1 MESAL
6 LIKEYR
12 AGVMECAHY
21 GHISITDEN
30 GNVVY
35 SAGDPHFRAFTRS
48 SAKPF
53 QAIPGIRAGIA
64 GHYGLTSQEIAIMS
78 SSHRSEPM
86 HIQVLEQLES
96 KIGLGEEC
104 LICAPSYPLNEESRN
119 QWLRAQGEKR
129 RILHN
134 CSGKHLGILAYT
146 QMKQADLGSYAEPEH
161 PVQRE
166 ILETMAYMA
175 GIEQKEI
182 KLGTDGCG
190 FPVFSLP
197 LSALSNAYLK
207 LACPDLI
214 EDPSTRS
221 AVETITGAMNEYPLM
236 VGGTQRVDS
245 VLLEDSNIVAK
256 GGFKG
261 VFGFALKKERLGI
274 TFKVL
279 DGSEEEWAFI
289 AQSILEQIGYSNRK
303 TIERLA
309 EVYPPDIRN
318 DAGKVVGRADSE
330 FKLHSTEE
338 SV

>member
-6 LIKEYR
+6 LVKEYR

-21 GHISITDEN
+21 GHICITDEH
-30 GNVVY
+30 GRVVY

-53 QAIPGIRAGIA
+53 QAIPGIRAGI
-64 GHYGLTSQEIAIMS
+64 GEHYSLKPQEIAIMA
-78 SSHRSEPM
+78 SSHRSEPE
-86 HIQVLEQLES
+86 HIQVLEHLAH

-119 QWLRAQGEKR
+119 NWLRAQGEKR

-134 CSGKHLGILAYT
+134 CSGKHLGILGYS
-146 QMKQADLGSYAEPEH
+146 QMRKLDLESYAEPDH

-166 ILETMAYMA
+166 ILETLA
-175 GIEQKEI
+175 GLADIEVKDIQ
-182 KLGTDGCG
+182 LGTDGCG

-197 LSALSNAYLK
+197 LSALANAYLK

-214 EDPSTRS
+214 ADEPTRM
-221 AVETITGAMNEYPLM
+221 AVKTITSAMNQHPLM
-236 VGGTQRVDS
+236 VGGKNRVDS
-245 VLLEDSNIVAK
+245 VLLEDDNIVAK

-279 DGSEEEWAFI
+279 DGSEEEWASI
-289 AQSILEQIGYSNRK
+289 AQSILKQLNYSNPK
-303 TIERLA
+303 TIARLA
-309 EVYPPDIRN
+309 EVFPADIRN
-318 DAGKVVGRADSE
+318 DAGTLVGKMDSE
-330 FKLHSTEE
+330 FVLHS
-338 SV
+338 

>member
-21 GHISITDEN
+21 GHISITDEY
-30 GNVVY
+30 GRIVY

-64 GHYGLTSQEIAIMS
+64 SHYGLSAQEIAIMS
-78 SSHRSEPM
+78 SSHRSEPE
-86 HIQVLEQLES
+86 HIRVLEQLS
-96 KIGLGEEC
+96 GNIGLGEEC

-119 QWLRAQGEKR
+119 QWLRGQGEKR

-134 CSGKHLGILAYT
+134 CSGKHLGILGYS
-146 QMKQADLGSYAEPEH
+146 QMKQVDLGSYAEPDH

-166 ILETMAYMA
+166 ILETFADLA
-175 GIEQKEI
+175 GIEEKEI
-182 KLGTDGCG
+182 ELGTDGCG

-214 EDPSTRS
+214 ADPSTRT
-221 AVETITGAMNEYPLM
+221 AVETITSAMNEHPLM
-236 VGGTQRVDS
+236 VGGTERVDS
-245 VLLEDSNIVAK
+245 VLLEDDNIVAK

-261 VFGFALKKERLGI
+261 VFGFGLKKERLGI

-289 AQSILEQIGYSNRK
+289 TQSILRQIGYSNER
-303 TIERLA
+303 TIARLA
-309 EVYPPDIRN
+309 EVFPSDIRN
-318 DAGKVVGRADSE
+318 DAGTLVGHADSE
-330 FKLHSTEE
+330 FILHSLED

>member
-35 SAGDPHFRAFTRS
+35 SAGDPHFRSFTRS

-64 GHYGLTSQEIAIMS
+64 GHYGLTAQEIAIMS

-86 HIQVLEQLES
+86 HIQVLEQIES

-279 DGSEEEWAFI
+279 DGSEEEWAYI

-318 DAGKVVGRADSE
+318 DAGKVVGRAEIE
-330 FKLHSTEE
+330 FKLHSPEE

>member
-64 GHYGLTSQEIAIMS
+64 GHYGLTAQEIAIMS

-86 HIQVLEQLES
+86 HIQVLEQIES

-279 DGSEEEWAFI
+279 DGSEEEWAYI
-289 AQSILEQIGYSNRK
+289 AQSILEQIGYSNLK

-318 DAGKVVGRADSE
+318 DAGKVVGRAEIE
-330 FKLHSTEE
+330 FKLHSPEE

>member
-21 GHISITDEN
+21 GHISITDEY
-30 GNVVY
+30 GRIVY

-64 GHYGLTSQEIAIMS
+64 SYYGLSSQEIAIMS
-78 SSHRSEPM
+78 SSHRSEPE
-86 HIQVLEQLES
+86 HIRVLEQLS
-96 KIGLGEEC
+96 GKIGLGEEC

-119 QWLRAQGEKR
+119 QWIRGQGEKR

-134 CSGKHLGILAYT
+134 CSGKHLGILGYS
-146 QMKQADLGSYAEPEH
+146 QMKQVDLGSYAEPDH

-166 ILETMAYMA
+166 ILETFADLA
-175 GIEQKEI
+175 GIEEKEI
-182 KLGTDGCG
+182 ELGTDGCG

-214 EDPSTRS
+214 ADPSTRT
-221 AVETITGAMNEYPLM
+221 AVETITSAMNEHPLM
-236 VGGTQRVDS
+236 VGGTERVDS
-245 VLLEDSNIVAK
+245 VLLEDDNIVAK

-261 VFGFALKKERLGI
+261 VFGFGLKKNDWESPSRSLM
-274 TFKVL
+274 VL
-279 DGSEEEWAFI
+279 
-289 AQSILEQIGYSNRK
+289 RK
-303 TIERLA
+303 SGPLL
-309 EVYPPDIRN
+309 PNP
-318 DAGKVVGRADSE
+318 S
-330 FKLHSTEE
+330 
-338 SV
+338 

>member
-64 GHYGLTSQEIAIMS
+64 GHYGLTAQEIAIMS

-86 HIQVLEQLES
+86 HIQVLEQIES

-119 QWLRAQGEKR
+119 QWLRDQGEKR

-182 KLGTDGCG
+182 ELGTDGCG

-245 VLLEDSNIVAK
+245 VLLEDGNIVAK

-279 DGSEEEWAFI
+279 DGSEEEWAYI

-318 DAGKVVGRADSE
+318 DAGKVVGRAESE
-330 FKLHSTEE
+330 FKLHSPEE

>member
-64 GHYGLTSQEIAIMS
+64 GHYGLTAQEIAIMS

-86 HIQVLEQLES
+86 HIQVLEQIES

-119 QWLRAQGEKR
+119 QWLRSQGEKR

-134 CSGKHLGILAYT
+134 CSGKHLGVLAYT

-175 GIEQKEI
+175 GIEQQEI

-214 EDPSTRS
+214 EDLSTRS

-279 DGSEEEWAFI
+279 DGSEEEWAYI

-318 DAGKVVGRADSE
+318 DAGKVVGRAESE
-330 FKLHSTEE
+330 FKLHSPEE

>member
-30 GNVVY
+30 GKVVY

-64 GHYGLTSQEIAIMS
+64 GYYNLTAQEIAIMS

-175 GIEQKEI
+175 GIEEKEI

-279 DGSEEEWAFI
+279 DGSEEEWAYI

-330 FKLHSTEE
+330 FKLHSPEE

>member
-21 GHISITDEN
+21 GHISIMDEN
-30 GNVVY
+30 GKIVY

-64 GHYGLTSQEIAIMS
+64 GHYGLTAQEIAIMS
-78 SSHRSEPM
+78 SSHRSEPI

-175 GIEQKEI
+175 GIEEKEI

-221 AVETITGAMNEYPLM
+221 AVESITGAMNEYPLM
-236 VGGTQRVDS
+236 VGGTGRVDS

-279 DGSEEEWAFI
+279 DGSEEEWAWI

-330 FKLHSTEE
+330 FKLHSPEE

>member
-30 GNVVY
+30 GKIVY

-64 GHYGLTSQEIAIMS
+64 GHYGLTAQEIAIMS

-119 QWLRAQGEKR
+119 QWLRSQGEKR
-129 RILHN
+129 RMLHN
-134 CSGKHLGILAYT
+134 CSGKHLGVLAYT

-175 GIEQKEI
+175 GIEQQEI
-182 KLGTDGCG
+182 TLGTDGCG

-214 EDPSTRS
+214 GDPSTRS

-279 DGSEEEWAFI
+279 DGSEEEWAYI
-289 AQSILEQIGYSNRK
+289 AQSILEQIGYSNQK
-303 TIERLA
+303 TIQRLA

-318 DAGKVVGRADSE
+318 DAGKVVGRAEIE
-330 FKLHSTEE
+330 FKLHSPEE

>member
-64 GHYGLTSQEIAIMS
+64 GHYGLTAQEIAIMS

-86 HIQVLEQLES
+86 HIQVLEQIES

-119 QWLRAQGEKR
+119 QWLRSQGEKR

-134 CSGKHLGILAYT
+134 CSGKHLGVLAYT
-146 QMKQADLGSYAEPEH
+146 HMKQADLGSYAEPEH

-279 DGSEEEWAFI
+279 DGSEEEWAYI

-318 DAGKVVGRADSE
+318 DAGKVVGRAESV
-330 FKLHSTEE
+330 FKLHSPEE

>member
-30 GNVVY
+30 GDVVY

-64 GHYGLTSQEIAIMS
+64 GHYGLTAQEIAIMS

-86 HIQVLEQLES
+86 HIQVLEQIES

-119 QWLRAQGEKR
+119 QWLRSQGEKR

-279 DGSEEEWAFI
+279 DGSEEEWAYI

-330 FKLHSTEE
+330 FKLHSPEE

>member
-30 GNVVY
+30 GNIVY
-35 SAGDPHFRAFTRS
+35 SAGDPHFRTFTRS

-64 GHYGLTSQEIAIMS
+64 GHYGLTAQEIAIMS

-86 HIQVLEQLES
+86 HIQVLEQIES

-134 CSGKHLGILAYT
+134 CSGKHLGVLAYT

-175 GIEQKEI
+175 GIEQQEI

-214 EDPSTRS
+214 EDLSTRS

-279 DGSEEEWAFI
+279 DGSEEEWAYI

-318 DAGKVVGRADSE
+318 DAGKVVGRAESE
-330 FKLHSTEE
+330 FKLHSPEE

>member
-64 GHYGLTSQEIAIMS
+64 GHYGLTAQEIAIMS

-86 HIQVLEQLES
+86 HIQVLEQIES

-119 QWLRAQGEKR
+119 QWLRSQGEKR

-134 CSGKHLGILAYT
+134 CSGKHLGVLAYT

-279 DGSEEEWAFI
+279 DGSEEEWAYI
-289 AQSILEQIGYSNRK
+289 AQSILEQIGYSNQK

-309 EVYPPDIRN
+309 GVYPPDIRN
-318 DAGKVVGRADSE
+318 DAGKVVGRAEIE
-330 FKLHSTEE
+330 FKLHSPEE

>member
-1 MESAL
+1 MESTL

-12 AGVMECAHY
+12 ADVMECAHY

-64 GHYGLTSQEIAIMS
+64 GHYGLTAQEIAIMS

-119 QWLRAQGEKR
+119 QWLRGQGEKR

-134 CSGKHLGILAYT
+134 CSGKHLGILGYA
-146 QMKQADLGSYAEPEH
+146 QMKQADLDTYAEPEH

-175 GIEQKEI
+175 GIEEREI

-214 EDPSTRS
+214 EDSSTRA
-221 AVETITGAMNEYPLM
+221 AVETITAAMHEYPLM
-236 VGGTQRVDS
+236 VGGTGRVDS

-274 TFKVL
+274 SFKVL
-279 DGSEEEWAFI
+279 DGSEEEWAWI
-289 AQSILEQIGYSNRK
+289 AQSILEQIGYNNRK

-330 FKLHSTEE
+330 FKLHSPEE
-338 SV
+338 SL

>member
-64 GHYGLTSQEIAIMS
+64 GHYGLTAQEIAIMS

-86 HIQVLEQLES
+86 HIQVLEQIES

-119 QWLRAQGEKR
+119 QWLRSQGEKR

-134 CSGKHLGILAYT
+134 CSGKHLGVLAYT

-279 DGSEEEWAFI
+279 DGSEEEWAYI

-318 DAGKVVGRADSE
+318 DAGKVVGRAESE
-330 FKLHSTEE
+330 FKLHSPEE

>member
-64 GHYGLTSQEIAIMS
+64 GHYGLTAQEIAIMS

-86 HIQVLEQLES
+86 HIQVLEQIES

-182 KLGTDGCG
+182 ELGTDGCG

-279 DGSEEEWAFI
+279 DGSEEEWAYI

-318 DAGKVVGRADSE
+318 DAGKVVGRAESE
-330 FKLHSTEE
+330 FKLHSPEE

>member
-64 GHYGLTSQEIAIMS
+64 GHYGLTAQEIAIMS

-86 HIQVLEQLES
+86 HIQVLEQIES

-279 DGSEEEWAFI
+279 DGSEEEWAYI

-318 DAGKVVGRADSE
+318 DAGKVVGRAEIE
-330 FKLHSTEE
+330 FMLHSPEE

>member
-64 GHYGLTSQEIAIMS
+64 GHYGLTAQEIAIMS

-86 HIQVLEQLES
+86 HIQVLEQIES

-119 QWLRAQGEKR
+119 QWLRDQGEKR

-245 VLLEDSNIVAK
+245 VLLEDGNIVAK

-279 DGSEEEWAFI
+279 DGSEEEWAYI

-318 DAGKVVGRADSE
+318 DAGKVVGRAESQ
-330 FKLHSTEE
+330 FKLHSPEE

>member
-30 GNVVY
+30 GKVVY

-64 GHYGLTSQEIAIMS
+64 GHYGLTPQEIAIMS

-86 HIQVLEQLES
+86 HIQVLEQIES

-175 GIEQKEI
+175 GIEKKEI

-279 DGSEEEWAFI
+279 DGSEEEWAYI

-318 DAGKVVGRADSE
+318 DAGKVVGRAESE
-330 FKLHSTEE
+330 FKLHSPEE

>member
-64 GHYGLTSQEIAIMS
+64 GHYGLTAQEIAIMS

-86 HIQVLEQLES
+86 HIQVLEQIES

-119 QWLRAQGEKR
+119 EWLRSQGEKR

-134 CSGKHLGILAYT
+134 CSGKHLGVLAYT

-175 GIEQKEI
+175 GIEQQEI

-236 VGGTQRVDS
+236 VGGTKRVDS

-279 DGSEEEWAFI
+279 DGSEEEWAYI

-303 TIERLA
+303 TIARLA

-318 DAGKVVGRADSE
+318 DAGKVVGRAEIE
-330 FKLHSTEE
+330 FKLHSPEE

>member
-64 GHYGLTSQEIAIMS
+64 GHYGLTAQEIAIMA

-166 ILETMAYMA
+166 ILETLAYMA
-175 GIEQKEI
+175 GIEQQEI
-182 KLGTDGCG
+182 ELGTDGCG

-214 EDPSTRS
+214 EDLTTRS

-289 AQSILEQIGYSNRK
+289 AQAILEQIGYGNRK

-318 DAGKVVGRADSE
+318 DAGKVVGRADTE
-330 FKLHSTEE
+330 FKLYSPEE

>member
-64 GHYGLTSQEIAIMS
+64 GHYGLTAQEIAIMA

-166 ILETMAYMA
+166 ILETLAYMA
-175 GIEQKEI
+175 GIEQQEI
-182 KLGTDGCG
+182 ELGTDGCG

-214 EDPSTRS
+214 EDLSTRS
-221 AVETITGAMNEYPLM
+221 AVERITGAMNEYPLM

-279 DGSEEEWAFI
+279 DGSEEEWALI

-318 DAGKVVGRADSE
+318 DAGKVVGRADTE
-330 FKLHSTEE
+330 FKLYSPEE

>member
-64 GHYGLTSQEIAIMS
+64 GHYGLTAQEIAIMS

-86 HIQVLEQLES
+86 HIQVLEQIES

-146 QMKQADLGSYAEPEH
+146 QMKQADLGTYAEPEH

-221 AVETITGAMNEYPLM
+221 AVETITGAMNEYPVM

-279 DGSEEEWAFI
+279 DGSEEEWAYI

-318 DAGKVVGRADSE
+318 DAGKVVGRAEIE
-330 FKLHSTEE
+330 FKLHSPEE

>member
-64 GHYGLTSQEIAIMS
+64 GHYGLTAQEIAIMS

-86 HIQVLEQLES
+86 HIQVLEQIES

-146 QMKQADLGSYAEPEH
+146 QMKQADLGTYAEPEH

-279 DGSEEEWAFI
+279 DGSEEEWAYI
-289 AQSILEQIGYSNRK
+289 AISILEQIGYSNRK

-318 DAGKVVGRADSE
+318 DAGKVVGRAEIE
-330 FKLHSTEE
+330 FKLHSPEE

>member
-64 GHYGLTSQEIAIMS
+64 GHYGLTAQEIAIMS

-86 HIQVLEQLES
+86 HIQVLEQIES

-119 QWLRAQGEKR
+119 QWLRSQGEKR

-134 CSGKHLGILAYT
+134 CSGKHLGVLAYT

-166 ILETMAYMA
+166 IFETMAYMA

-236 VGGTQRVDS
+236 VGGMQRVDS

-279 DGSEEEWAFI
+279 DGSEEEWAYI
-289 AQSILEQIGYSNRK
+289 AQSILEQIGYSNQK

-318 DAGKVVGRADSE
+318 DAGKVVGRAEIE
-330 FKLHSTEE
+330 FKLHSPEE

>member
-64 GHYGLTSQEIAIMS
+64 GQYGLTAQEIAIMA

-166 ILETMAYMA
+166 ILETLAYMA
-175 GIEQKEI
+175 GIEQQEI
-182 KLGTDGCG
+182 ELGTDGCG

-214 EDPSTRS
+214 EDLSTRS

-279 DGSEEEWAFI
+279 DGSEEEWALI

-318 DAGKVVGRADSE
+318 DAGKVVGRADTE
-330 FKLHSTEE
+330 FKLYSPEE

>member
-64 GHYGLTSQEIAIMS
+64 GHYGLTAQEIAIMS

-86 HIQVLEQLES
+86 HIQVLEQIES

-119 QWLRAQGEKR
+119 QWLRSQGEKR

-134 CSGKHLGILAYT
+134 CSGKHLGVLAYT

-245 VLLEDSNIVAK
+245 VLLEDSNMVAK

-279 DGSEEEWAFI
+279 DGSEEEWAYI
-289 AQSILEQIGYSNRK
+289 AQSILEQIGYSNQK

-309 EVYPPDIRN
+309 KVYPPDIRN
-318 DAGKVVGRADSE
+318 DAGKVVGRAEIE
-330 FKLHSTEE
+330 FKLHSPEE

>member
-64 GHYGLTSQEIAIMS
+64 GHYGLTAPEIAIMS

-86 HIQVLEQLES
+86 HIQVLEQIES

-119 QWLRAQGEKR
+119 EWLRSQGEKR

-134 CSGKHLGILAYT
+134 CSGKHLGVLAYT

-175 GIEQKEI
+175 GIEQQEI

-236 VGGTQRVDS
+236 VGGTKRVDS

-279 DGSEEEWAFI
+279 DGSEEEWAYI

-303 TIERLA
+303 TIARLA

-318 DAGKVVGRADSE
+318 DAGKVVGRAEIE
-330 FKLHSTEE
+330 FKLHSPEE

>member
-6 LIKEYR
+6 LVKEYR
-12 AGVMECAHY
+12 AGEMECAHY
-21 GHISITDEN
+21 GHISITDEH
-30 GNVVY
+30 GKVVY
-35 SAGDPHFRAFTRS
+35 SVGNPHFRAFTRS

-64 GHYGLTSQEIAIMS
+64 SHYGLSAQEIAIMA
-78 SSHRSEPM
+78 SSHRSEPA
-86 HIQVLEQLES
+86 HIQVLEQLS
-96 KIGLGEEC
+96 AKIGLGEEC
-104 LICAPSYPLNEESRN
+104 LVCAASYPLNEESRN
-119 QWLRAQGEKR
+119 EWLRGQGEKR

-134 CSGKHLGILAYT
+134 CSGKHLGILGYS
-146 QMKQADLGSYAEPEH
+146 QMKKVDLGSYAEREH

-175 GIEQKEI
+175 GIEQHEI
-182 KLGTDGCG
+182 QLGTDGCG

-214 EDPSTRS
+214 KDASTRR
-221 AVETITGAMNEYPLM
+221 AVETITAAMNEFPLM
-236 VGGTQRVDS
+236 VGGTHRVDS
-245 VLLEDSNIVAK
+245 VLLEDDNIVAK

-274 TFKVL
+274 TFKIL
-279 DGSEEEWAFI
+279 DGSEEEWAWI
-289 AQSILEQIGYSNRK
+289 AQSILEQIGYTNRA
-303 TIERLA
+303 TIARLR
-309 EVYPPDIRN
+309 EIYPPDIRN
-318 DAGKVVGRADSE
+318 DAGTIVGRAESE
-330 FKLHSTEE
+330 FILQSTEK

>member
-6 LIKEYR
+6 LVKEYR

-21 GHISITDEN
+21 GHICITDEH
-30 GNVVY
+30 GRVVY

-53 QAIPGIRAGIA
+53 QAIPGIRAGIDH
-64 GHYGLTSQEIAIMS
+64 HYNLEPQEIAIMA
-78 SSHRSEPM
+78 SSHRSEPE
-86 HIQVLEQLES
+86 HIRVLAQLAG

-119 QWLRAQGEKR
+119 DWLRAQGEKR

-134 CSGKHLGILAYT
+134 CSGKHLGILGYS
-146 QMKQADLGSYAEPEH
+146 QMKQLDLSSYAEREH
-161 PVQRE
+161 PVQQE
-166 ILETMAYMA
+166 ILHTLA
-175 GIEQKEI
+175 GLADIEVTDIQ
-182 KLGTDGCG
+182 LGTDGCG

-197 LSALSNAYLK
+197 LSALASAYLK

-214 EDPSTRS
+214 ADAPTRA
-221 AVETITGAMNEYPLM
+221 AVETITAAMNQHPLM
-236 VGGTQRVDS
+236 VGGTNRVDS
-245 VLLEDSNIVAK
+245 VLLEDDNIVAK

-279 DGSEEEWAFI
+279 DGSEEEWASI
-289 AQSILEQIGYSNRK
+289 AQSILEQIGYANK
-303 TIERLA
+303 AIIARLA
-309 EVYPPDIRN
+309 EAFPAGIRN
-318 DAGKVVGRADSE
+318 DAGTLVGHMDSE
-330 FKLHSTEE
+330 FVLNS
-338 SV
+338 

>member
-64 GHYGLTSQEIAIMS
+64 GHYGLTAQEIAIMS

-86 HIQVLEQLES
+86 HIQVLEQIES

-146 QMKQADLGSYAEPEH
+146 QMKQADLGTYAEPEH

-279 DGSEEEWAFI
+279 DGSEEEWAYI

-318 DAGKVVGRADSE
+318 DAGKVVGRAEIE
-330 FKLHSTEE
+330 FKLHSPEE

>member
-64 GHYGLTSQEIAIMS
+64 GHYGLTAQEIAIMS

-86 HIQVLEQLES
+86 HIQVLEQIES

-119 QWLRAQGEKR
+119 QWLRSQGEKR

-134 CSGKHLGILAYT
+134 CSGKHLGVLAYT

-279 DGSEEEWAFI
+279 DGSEEEWAYI
-289 AQSILEQIGYSNRK
+289 AQSILEQIGYSNQK

-318 DAGKVVGRADSE
+318 DAGKVVGRAESE
-330 FKLHSTEE
+330 FKLHSPEE

>member
-30 GNVVY
+30 GKVVY

-53 QAIPGIRAGIA
+53 QAIPGIRAGIV
-64 GHYGLTSQEIAIMS
+64 GHYGLTPQEIAIMS

-86 HIQVLEQLES
+86 HIQVLEQIES

-279 DGSEEEWAFI
+279 DGSEEEWAYI

-318 DAGKVVGRADSE
+318 DAGKVVGRAESE
-330 FKLHSTEE
+330 FKLHSPEE

>member
-6 LIKEYR
+6 LVKEYR
-12 AGVMECAHY
+12 AGVLECAHY
-21 GHISITDEN
+21 GHICITDEH
-30 GNVVY
+30 GQVVY
-35 SAGDPHFRAFTRS
+35 SAGDPQFRAFTRS

-53 QAIPGIRAGIA
+53 QAIPGIRAGIDR
-64 GHYGLTSQEIAIMS
+64 HYSLEAQEIAIMA
-78 SSHRSEPM
+78 SSHRSEPE
-86 HIQVLEQLES
+86 HIRVLEHLAD

-119 QWLRAQGEKR
+119 HWLRAQGEKR

-134 CSGKHLGILAYT
+134 CSGKHLGILGYS
-146 QMKQADLGSYAEPEH
+146 QMKNLDLDSYAQPDH

-166 ILETMAYMA
+166 ILATLA
-175 GIEQKEI
+175 GLADIEEKEI
-182 KLGTDGCG
+182 QLGVDGCG

-214 EDPSTRS
+214 ADEATRI
-221 AVETITGAMNEYPLM
+221 AVKIITSAMNQHPLM
-236 VGGTQRVDS
+236 VGGTHRVDS
-245 VLLEDSNIVAK
+245 VLLEDNNIVAK

-279 DGSEEEWAFI
+279 DGSEEEWASI
-289 AQSILEQIGYSNRK
+289 VQSILKQLNYSNSK
-303 TIERLA
+303 TIARLA
-309 EVYPPDIRN
+309 EVFPADIHN
-318 DAGKVVGRADSE
+318 DAGTLVGRMDSE
-330 FKLHSTEE
+330 FVLHS
-338 SV
+338 

>member
-35 SAGDPHFRAFTRS
+35 SAGDPHFRTFTRS

-64 GHYGLTSQEIAIMS
+64 GHYGLTAQEIAIMS

-86 HIQVLEQLES
+86 HIQVLEQIES

-134 CSGKHLGILAYT
+134 CSGKHLGVLAYT

-175 GIEQKEI
+175 GIEQQEI

-214 EDPSTRS
+214 EDLSTRS

-279 DGSEEEWAFI
+279 DGSEEEWAYI

-318 DAGKVVGRADSE
+318 DAGKVVGRAESE
-330 FKLHSTEE
+330 FELHSPEE

>member
-35 SAGDPHFRAFTRS
+35 SAGDPHFRTFTRS

-64 GHYGLTSQEIAIMS
+64 GHYGLTAQEIAIMS

-86 HIQVLEQLES
+86 HIQVLEQIKS

-134 CSGKHLGILAYT
+134 CSGKHLGVLAYT

-175 GIEQKEI
+175 GIEQQEI

-214 EDPSTRS
+214 EDLSTRS

-279 DGSEEEWAFI
+279 DGSEEEWAYI

-318 DAGKVVGRADSE
+318 DAGKVVGRAESE
-330 FKLHSTEE
+330 FKLHSPEE